1 MATPPKLPAG
11 FKGPWKRAP
20 KLNAGIWQVGKVGKG
35 PLRGQFVAKR
45 MPGATKPKPDPYAG
59 HPDAP
64 LLRQFEGQD
73 WAQNIIRQM
82 RREQTHHEQW
92 VGNTVMPWQSG
103 ALTRL
108 ANINKAAQD
117 QFTGQQ
123 QAAAQGMAQAGGATP
138 GMVQGVSGG
147 AVAGP
152 NAFQQA
158 ATAQAMAT
166 QASTMGQ
173 VAQWQGLMG
182 TLGPTTFSQGQ
193 VAALSDYAKGLPVLY
208 AQKRQE
214 RVDAMNQYIAE
225 QEQAQA
231 EHALEM
237 AKFEEQQRRNRVDES
252 IRATNAQSNAAI
264 AFANL
269 GLDAAAAAG
278 DQPLAAPGALP
289 PGFVAVPS
297 DDGGFDIEQ
306 DPSYVPPGQ
315 GGPAPEGFVQLPDGR
330 YARDPTYVNPNAGS
344 SGSGGDIKPPYAGWV
359 GGWTKPP
366 STKQREAWKKQGR
379 AAPVKVKGRWW
390 VGPRPSGGTARNQGT
405 LTNELTSL
413 FRGTADRD
421 GWEELGPTKAR
432 NEVSLWVR
440 KNKPSFAGPR
450 RKVNEPLLASV
461 LRSVIQG
468 PRGGLADQVAKHLQT
483 HYMVKRDDGWYWK

>member
-103 ALTRL
+103 ALTGL

-152 NAFQQA
+152 NAFQRA

-225 QEQAQA
+225 QQLEQQKL
-231 EHALEM
+231 ALEL
-237 AKFEEQQRRNRVDES
+237 AQFEETQRRNRVDES

-269 GLDAAAAAG
+269 GIDAAQEARLG
-278 DQPLAAPGALP
+278 MPDTVAPPPTDLP
-289 PGFVAVPS
+289 PGYTVVPNS
-297 DDGGFDIEQ
+297 EGGWDIRE
-306 DPSYVPPGQ
+306 DPSYVAPGSD
-315 GGPAPEGFVQLPDGR
+315 PAPGEP
-330 YARDPTYVNPNAGS
+330 
-344 SGSGGDIKPPYAGWV
+344 GGTLKPPYKNWV
-359 GGWTKPP
+359 GGWTRQP
-366 STKQREAWKKQGR
+366 SVEQRKTWRKQGR
-379 AAPVKVKGRWW
+379 NFVQVDGRWW
-390 VGPRPSGGTARNQGT
+390 VAPKPKPPSSGPGSRRPKSDLESNLRELYHGDQGGPFSSA
-405 LTNELTSL
+405 S
-413 FRGTADRD
+413 D
-421 GWEELGPTKAR
+421 GWATRHRGNPNKVVEEVAR
-432 NEVSLWVR
+432 WVR
-440 KNKPSFAGPR
+440 ENKPSFIAGNSGGR
-450 RKVNEPLLASV
+450 RVNTALLESV
-461 LRSVIQG
+461 LRDAIGG
-468 PRGGLADQVAKHLQT
+468 PDNRTSITNRVLDVLTRG
-483 HYMVKRDDGWYWK
+483 YMKLENGRWVWK